1 MTEQQRI
8 EAGLPSPE
16 AALAPGRRG
25 FLGLL
30 GGGLIAAAST
40 PARAADALPELRLGI
55 LRFGT
60 AQWEAQVAHARH
72 LDDQAGVAIT
82 TVEFAAGDAAQTA
95 LLAGRVDVIL
105 QDWLWVSRQREA
117 GADFTFR
124 PLSSSLGALVAPAE
138 SAIRGIADLKGKRL
152 GVAGTPLDKS
162 WALLRVY
169 ARSRYGLDL
178 DKDTNHVF
186 GPPPLLQH
194 ALEAGQLD
202 VILTFW
208 PFAARAEAD
217 GQRIV
222 ITMDQ
227 VMADLGFTTPVP
239 FVGYVFSAGWAAA
252 HADTMKRF
260 LAATDGA
267 RAALD
272 HDDAAWD
279 QLRFISGA
287 KTPAQLA
294 ALRRWYRAGHPNAWT
309 AKDIAAA
316 ARVYELLRS
325 IGGPGLVGK
334 SKHIVDGTFWRAP
347 A

>member
-1 MTEQQRI
+1 MTEQRRI
-8 EAGLPSPE
+8 EAMPSPSE
-16 AALAPGRRG
+16 AAFLLGRRQ
-25 FLGLL
+25 FLALL
-30 GGGLIAAAST
+30 GGGLIAAAT
-40 PARAADALPELRLGI
+40 GARAADVLPEVRLGI

-60 AQWEAQVAHARH
+60 AQWECQIARELH
-72 LDDQAGVAIT
+72 IDDHEGISIT
-82 TVEFAAGDAAQTA
+82 PVEFAAGDAAQTA

-124 PLSSSLGALVAPAE
+124 PLSSSLGALVTGKD
-138 SAIRGIADLKGKRL
+138 STIKSVADLKGKRL

-169 ARSRYGLDL
+169 ARSRFGLDL
-178 DKDTNHVF
+178 DKETSHNF

-194 ALEAGQLD
+194 ALDAGQLD
-202 VILTFW
+202 AVLTFW

-222 ITMDQ
+222 VTMDQ
-227 VMADLGFTTPVP
+227 VLSDLGFTTTVP

-252 HADTMKRF
+252 NADTLKRF
-260 LAATDGA
+260 LAATDKA
-267 RAALD
+267 RAVLD

-279 QLRFISGA
+279 TLQAISGA
-287 KTPAQLA
+287 KTPTQLA
-294 ALRRWYRAGHPNAWT
+294 DLRHWYRAGHPPAWT
-309 AKDIAAA
+309 SKDVAAA
-316 ARVYELLRS
+316 GRVYELLRS
-325 IGGPGLVGK
+325 MGGPGLVGK
-334 SKHIVDGTFWRAP
+334 SKNIVDGTFWHAP

>member
-1 MTEQQRI
+1 ML
-8 EAGLPSPE
+8 GG
-16 AALAPGRRG
+16 AALFAA
-25 FLGLL
+25 
-30 GGGLIAAAST
+30 GGS
-40 PARAADALPELRLGI
+40 ARAAAELSEVRLGV

-60 AQWEAQVAHARH
+60 AQWEYQIARDLH
-72 LDDQAGVAIT
+72 LDDQAGVAIAP
-82 TVEFAAGDAAQTA
+82 VEFAAGDAAQTA

-124 PLSSSLGALVAPAE
+124 PLSSSLGALVTAE
-138 SAIRGIADLKGKRL
+138 DSAIKSVADLKGKRL

-169 ARSRYGLDL
+169 ARSRFNLDL
-178 DKDTNHVF
+178 DTDTTHNF

-202 VILTFW
+202 AVLTFW

-222 ITMDQ
+222 VTMDQ
-227 VMADLGFTTPVP
+227 VLSDLGFTTPVP
-239 FVGYVFSAGWAAA
+239 FVGYVFSAGWAERN
-252 HADTMKRF
+252 ADTVKRF
-260 LAATDGA
+260 LAATDKA
-267 RAALD
+267 RQTLD
-272 HDDAAWD
+272 HSDGAWD
-279 QLRFISGA
+279 SLQAVSGA
-287 KTPAQLA
+287 KTATQLA
-294 ALRRWYRAGHPNAWT
+294 NLRRWYRAGHPPAWT
-309 AKDIAAA
+309 SKDIAAA
-316 ARVYELLRS
+316 GRVYELLGS

-334 SKHIVDGTFWRAP
+334 SKHIVEGTFWHPP

>member
-1 MTEQQRI
+1 MTEQRRI
-8 EAGLPSPE
+8 EAMLSSSGTALP
-16 AALAPGRRG
+16 AGRRQ
-25 FLGLL
+25 FLGLV
-30 GGGLIAAAST
+30 GGGLITAAT
-40 PARAADALPELRLGI
+40 RARAADAVREVRLGI

-60 AQWEAQVAHARH
+60 AQWEAQIARERH
-72 LDDQAGVAIT
+72 FDNAAGVTLTAG
-82 TVEFAAGDAAQTA
+82 EFAAGDAAQTA

-124 PLSSSLGALVAPAE
+124 PLSSSLGAVVTAKE
-138 SAIRGIADLKGKRL
+138 STIKTVADLKGKRL

-169 ARSRYGLDL
+169 ARARFGIDL
-178 DKDTNHVF
+178 DKETSHNF

-202 VILTFW
+202 AVLTFW

-222 ITMDQ
+222 VTMDQ
-227 VMADLGFTTPVP
+227 VLGDLGFTTPVP
-239 FVGYVFSAGWAAA
+239 FVGYVFSAGWAAD
-252 HADTMKRF
+252 HVETMKRF
-260 LAATDGA
+260 LAATDNA
-267 RAALD
+267 RSVLD

-279 QLRFISGA
+279 SLRVISGA

-294 ALRRWYRAGHPNAWT
+294 ALRHWYRAGHPPAWT
-309 AKDIAAA
+309 SKDIAAA
-316 ARVYELLRS
+316 RRVYELLHS
-325 IGGPGLVGK
+325 VGGPGLVGK
-334 SKHIVDGTFWRAP
+334 AKNIVDGTFWHAP